1 MKNLRKNVK
10 AHHLVALFFLLVII
24 LAIAQYSGSKLNNND
39 GMTGGFGANTN
50 YSQGSSFTTNSAAGS
65 LLTGAGGPPI
75 IHSND
80 QYSNGSAVGGGD
92 NSGLVPNNRPGDKNY
107 DPSQL
112 LPTDVNSDWK
122 LNPAG
127 NADFQNVNLLKAGH
141 LIGIDTIGSTLRN
154 PNLQIRCEPP
164 NPTTQVSP
172 WSQSTI
178 EPDLMRCNLDIGSNS
193 GQFSGK

>member
-1 MKNLRKNVK
+1 MKNLQKNVK

-24 LAIAQYSGSKLNNND
+24 LAIAQYSGSKLTHND
-39 GMTGGFGANTN
+39 GMTGGVGANAN
-50 YSQGSSFTTNSAAGS
+50 YTQSPTFTTNSPNNALASG
-65 LLTGAGGPPI
+65 
-75 IHSND
+75 
-80 QYSNGSAVGGGD
+80 SNGVQPNQLYSSGSDIMGNGD
-92 NSGLVPNNRPGDKNY
+92 NSGLVPNNRPNEKNY

-172 WSQSTI
+172 WQQSTI

-193 GQFSGK
+193 GQFTGKQ

>member
-1 MKNLRKNVK
+1 MRNLRKNVK

-24 LAIAQYSGSKLNNND
+24 LAIAQYSGSKQSHSD
-39 GMTGGFGANTN
+39 GMTGSVGSNPN
-50 YSQGSSFTTNSAAGS
+50 YEQRPTFTTNSLNPPLAS
-65 LLTGAGGPPI
+65 GASGVQP
-75 IHSND
+75 ND
-80 QYSNGSAVGGGD
+80 TYSGGSAVMGNGN
-92 NSGLVPNNRPGDKNY
+92 NSGLVPNNRPNEKNY

-172 WSQSTI
+172 WQQSTI

-193 GQFSGK
+193 GQFSGKQ